1 MEQKTAPPLVFVGIG
16 LLGIAIGA
24 AIVLTQTSIL
34 PVRQE
39 LGAGVTSW
47 IVVCAGI
54 VFAGIG
60 GVFALT
66 GFSGTGIG
74 SRIQQQVPIL
84 FRVLNF
90 LVAVAA
96 LVALAT
102 IASFAAFGP
111 GPREFSFTVPFLG
124 QLPGAEWIGR
134 IFFGAAALLL
144 WGVIA
149 VFVWFGVRGEQSKKQ
164 DNHPS

>member
-1 MEQKTAPPLVFVGIG
+1 MEEKIAPPAVFLGIG
-16 LLGIAIGA
+16 LLGIAIGT
-24 AIVLTQTSIL
+24 AIILTQTSIL
-34 PVRQE
+34 LVRQE

-74 SRIQQQVPIL
+74 SRIQRRLPTL

-96 LVALAT
+96 LVALAM
-102 IASFAAFGP
+102 IASFAALGP
-111 GPREFSFTVPFLG
+111 GPRQFDFTVPFFG
-124 QLPGAEWIGR
+124 QVPGAEWIGR
-134 IFFGAAALLL
+134 IFFGAAAFLL

-149 VFVWFGVRGEQSKKQ
+149 VFVWFGLQGEQGAKP
-164 DNHPS
+164 DNLP

>member
-111 GPREFSFTVPFLG
+111 GPREFSFTVPFFG